1 MYVHMGHHKIP
12 LQEVD
17 KMTLPMREA
26 VEKVTFKKI
35 YEWGG
40 DHGRYHV

>member
-26 VEKVTFKKI
+26 VEKVEMSEAT
-35 YEWGG
+35 
-40 DHGRYHV
+40 DN